1 MCIRDSVVVDDE
13 AALVAGDL
21 GVRGKNLNGIAAIRA
36 DAVLDR
42 RGPRLSLTAVHD
54 HSAHLLD
61 FLVSV

>member
-1 MCIRDSVVVDDE
+1 MKRTIITIDE

-42 RGPRLSLTAVHD
+42 RGPRLALTAVHD